1 VNQESTGKFSAKRRQ
16 LMIAGAAM
24 SAVPA
29 GALAATCG
37 GGIVAA
43 AENPFAAGSAG
54 QKLVLSGRILGVD
67 CQPLAG
73 AIIEAWHVAAAPVST
88 TTDADGRFVLI
99 TAVPATEGGQPRLSY
114 LVTHPAHDA
123 RVHELNFTRA
133 SNGSAQGVA
142 QIERDAAGVWRAA
155 FGMTLA

>member
-1 VNQESTGKFSAKRRQ
+1 MNQKSTGKFSAKRRQ
-16 LMIAGAAM
+16 LMMAGAVI
-24 SAVPA
+24 SVLPA
-29 GALAATCG
+29 GALAASCG

-43 AENPFAAGSAG
+43 SENPFAAGSAG

-73 AIIEAWHVAAAPVST
+73 AIIEAWHGAAAPVIT
-88 TTDADGRFVLI
+88 TTDADGRFVLV
-99 TAVPATEGGQPRLSY
+99 TAVPAADGAQPKLSY

>member
-29 GALAATCG
+29 GALAATC

-73 AIIEAWHVAAAPVST
+73 AIIEAWHGAAAPVST

>member
-1 VNQESTGKFSAKRRQ
+1 MNQDSTGKFSARRRQ
-16 LMIAGAAM
+16 LMIAGAALTV
-24 SAVPA
+24 VPA
-29 GALAATCG
+29 GAIAASCG

-43 AENPFAAGSAG
+43 SENPFATGSAG
-54 QKLVLSGRILGVD
+54 QKLVLSGRILGID

-73 AIIEAWHVAAAPVST
+73 AIIEAWHGAAAPVSA

-99 TAVPATEGGQPRLSY
+99 TAVPAAEGGQPRLSY
-114 LVTHPAHDA
+114 LVTHPSHDA
-123 RVHELNFTRA
+123 RVHELSFTRA
-133 SNGSAQGVA
+133 SNSNAQGVA